1 MKRMKADKKKCEVCG
16 ENSVVPVMYGLP
28 TEEAFESARRG
39 EIALGGCIVDFDN
52 PTIAC
57 TSCGW
62 NNMYNFDHFIEAQ
75 SQKNGGLATALT
87 ELSAGA
93 KTSHWIWYIFPQIGL
108 GSSPQARRFAIG
120 SADEAVAYLRHRN
133 LGTAYLECLLE
144 VAKFISESDRP
155 IIESLDTL
163 FGSKID
169 RTKFI
174 SSITLF
180 GEMATM
186 YERIYEELQFEH
198 TARIWAELQAK
209 GLTPCSATVNF
220 ISEDP
225 D

>member
-1 MKRMKADKKKCEVCG
+1 MKVDKRKCEVCG
-16 ENSVVPVMYGLP
+16 ENSVVPVIYGLP

-62 NNMYNFDHFIEAQ
+62 DNRYNFDHFIEAQ

-108 GSSPQARRFAIG
+108 GTSPQARRFAIG

-163 FGSKID
+163 FGSEID

-186 YERIYEELQFEH
+186 YERIYEEIQFEH

-209 GLTPCSATVNF
+209 GLTPCSATLNY

>member
-1 MKRMKADKKKCEVCG
+1 
-16 ENSVVPVMYGLP
+16 MYGLP

-52 PTIAC
+52 PTLTC

-62 NNMYNFDHFIEAQ
+62 DNRYNFDHFLEAQ
-75 SQKNGGLATALT
+75 SQKLGGLATALA

-108 GSSPQARRFAIG
+108 GKSTQAQRYAIG
-120 SADEAVAYLRHRN
+120 SMNEALAYLRHRE
-133 LGTAYLECLLE
+133 LGPAYVECLME
-144 VAKFISESDRP
+144 VVKFVSESNRP
-155 IIESLDTL
+155 IIESLDIL

-180 GEMATM
+180 GEVAT
-186 YERIYEELQFEH
+186 INGGHQFEQ
-198 TARIWAELQAK
+198 ISLVWADLRTR
-209 GLTPCSATVNF
+209 GLRPCSATLDF
-220 ISEDP
+220 IVASPPWGD
-225 D
+225 

>member
-1 MKRMKADKKKCEVCG
+1 MKADKKKCEVCG

-163 FGSKID
+163 FASEID

>member
-1 MKRMKADKKKCEVCG
+1 MKANKKKCEVCG
-16 ENSVVPVMYGLP
+16 ENSVVPVIYGLP

-62 NNMYNFDHFIEAQ
+62 DNRYNFDHFIEAQ

-108 GSSPQARRFAIG
+108 GTSPQARRFAIG

-163 FGSKID
+163 FGSEID

-186 YERIYEELQFEH
+186 YERIYEEIQFEH

-209 GLTPCSATVNF
+209 GLTPCSATLNY

>member
-1 MKRMKADKKKCEVCG
+1 MKVDKRKCEVCG
-16 ENSVVPVMYGLP
+16 ENSVVPVIYGLP

-39 EIALGGCIVDFDN
+39 EIALGGCIIDFDN

-62 NNMYNFDHFIEAQ
+62 DNRYNFDHFIEAQ

-108 GSSPQARRFAIG
+108 GTSPQARRFAIG

-163 FGSKID
+163 FGSEID

-186 YERIYEELQFEH
+186 YERIYEEIQFEH

-209 GLTPCSATVNF
+209 GLTPCSATLNY

>member
-1 MKRMKADKKKCEVCG
+1 MKADKKKCEVCG

-39 EIALGGCIVDFDN
+39 EIALGGCIIDFEN

-62 NNMYNFDHFIEAQ
+62 DNRYNFDHFIEAQ

-108 GSSPQARRFAIG
+108 GSSPQARRFAI
-120 SADEAVAYLRHRN
+120 SSTDEAVAYLRHRN

-186 YERIYEELQFEH
+186 FERIYEELQFEH
-198 TARIWAELQAK
+198 TARIWADLQAK

>member
-1 MKRMKADKKKCEVCG
+1 MKADKRKCEVCG
-16 ENSVVPVMYGLP
+16 ENSVVPVIYGLP

-39 EIALGGCIVDFDN
+39 EIALGGCIIDFDN

-62 NNMYNFDHFIEAQ
+62 DNRYNFDHFIEAQ

-108 GSSPQARRFAIG
+108 GTSPQARRFAIG

-163 FGSKID
+163 FGSEID

-186 YERIYEELQFEH
+186 YERIYEEIQFEH

-209 GLTPCSATVNF
+209 GLTPCSATLNY

>member
-1 MKRMKADKKKCEVCG
+1 MKADKRKCEVCG
-16 ENSVVPVMYGLP
+16 ENSVVPVIYGLP

-39 EIALGGCIVDFDN
+39 EIALGGCIIDFDN

-62 NNMYNFDHFIEAQ
+62 NNRYNFDHFIEAQ

-108 GSSPQARRFAIG
+108 GTSPQARRFAIG

-163 FGSKID
+163 FGSEID

-186 YERIYEELQFEH
+186 YERIYEEIQFEH

-209 GLTPCSATVNF
+209 GLTPCSATLNY

>member
-1 MKRMKADKKKCEVCG
+1 MKADKKKCEVCG

>member
-1 MKRMKADKKKCEVCG
+1 MKVDKRKCEVCG
-16 ENSVVPVMYGLP
+16 ENSVVPVIYGLP

-39 EIALGGCIVDFDN
+39 EIALGGCIIDFDN

-62 NNMYNFDHFIEAQ
+62 DNRYNFDHFSEAQ

-108 GSSPQARRFAIG
+108 GTSPQARRFAIG

-163 FGSKID
+163 FGSEID

-186 YERIYEELQFEH
+186 YERIYEEIQFEH

-209 GLTPCSATVNF
+209 GLTPCSATLNY

>member
-1 MKRMKADKKKCEVCG
+1 MKADKKKCEVCG

-186 YERIYEELQFEH
+186 YERIYEEIQFEH

>member
-1 MKRMKADKKKCEVCG
+1 MKADKKKCEVCG

-39 EIALGGCIVDFDN
+39 EIALGGCIIDFDN

-62 NNMYNFDHFIEAQ
+62 DNRYNFDHFIEAQ

-120 SADEAVAYLRHRN
+120 STDEAVAYLRHRD

-186 YERIYEELQFEH
+186 FERIYEELQFEH

>member
-1 MKRMKADKKKCEVCG
+1 MKVDKKKCEVCG
-16 ENSVVPVMYGLP
+16 ENSVVPVIYGLP

-39 EIALGGCIVDFDN
+39 EIALGGCIIDFDN

-62 NNMYNFDHFIEAQ
+62 DNRYNFDHFIEAQ